1 MDLVPNIANGNLKQE
16 DLLLMIV
23 MLHLHLQL
31 CDALVTRDT
40 RVTVVT
46 HHTER
51 DNVTE

>member
-16 DLLLMIV
+16 NLLLMIV
-23 MLHLHLQL
+23 MLHLQL